1 MGRYLDQFKG
11 KKSPVKQLRW
21 KYLCKFYEFPMATAA
36 AFVLR
41 EQQKS
46 RADFYEVP
54 RFARDVL
61 FS

>member
-1 MGRYLDQFKG
+1 
-11 KKSPVKQLRW
+11 
-21 KYLCKFYEFPMATAA
+21 MATAA

-46 RADFYEVP
+46 RVDFYEVP